1 MINEEAKMASRICA
15 LKENLVVQSSYGHCL
30 ILVNFIIITIL
41 NSVLHVCLP
50 RSTIPWEITSQ

>member
-30 ILVNFIIITIL
+30 ILVNFIITTIL